1 MKTSRG
7 KKPID
12 QSHPLEKLRHE
23 VEDVFDRLSSGW
35 HDLESSISDHL
46 PEWLPGVRKPRTDA
60 SESADTIEFMVEMP
74 GLEADDIEVSVEDG
88 ILTITG
94 QKESENEESDRNYY
108 LRERSSQKYFRSF
121 ALPADIRGD
130 DISASCRNGVLTVK
144 IPRAKPR
151 ESRVHKVTIES

>member
-88 ILTITG
+88 ILNKTG
-94 QKESENEESDRNYY
+94 QKESVNE
-108 LRERSSQKYFRSF
+108 
-121 ALPADIRGD
+121 
-130 DISASCRNGVLTVK
+130 
-144 IPRAKPR
+144 
-151 ESRVHKVTIES
+151 